1 MKRVPLCTDET
12 YCTLKCVFRR
22 LSELRFY
29 TIQNTLFIQLKI
41 MFKITPIT
49 PSKKSVRKVGEALR
63 NADLSESE
71 TAEALEILSSWRAL
85 YYQPTNT
92 FQALIRKKISSLGI
106 KSAIVAQRLKRTPSI
121 VAKLKRFPSMQLDRM
136 QDIGG
141 IRAVVNN
148 VREVRFIHESLIK
161 GRHKHRPVM
170 PPKDYI
176 AEPKPDG
183 YRGIHQVFKYSTI
196 QHEELEGI
204 QIEVQIRTK
213 FQHYWATAS

>member
-1 MKRVPLCTDET
+1 
-12 YCTLKCVFRR
+12 
-22 LSELRFY
+22 
-29 TIQNTLFIQLKI
+29 
-41 MFKITPIT
+41 MFKTTPIT

-141 IRAVVNN
+141 IRAVVLLSGI
-148 VREVRFIHESLIK
+148 RE
-161 GRHKHRPVM
+161 
-170 PPKDYI
+170 
-176 AEPKPDG
+176 
-183 YRGIHQVFKYSTI
+183 
-196 QHEELEGI
+196 
-204 QIEVQIRTK
+204 
-213 FQHYWATAS
+213 

>member
-1 MKRVPLCTDET
+1 
-12 YCTLKCVFRR
+12 
-22 LSELRFY
+22 
-29 TIQNTLFIQLKI
+29 
-41 MFKITPIT
+41 
-49 PSKKSVRKVGEALR
+49 
-63 NADLSESE
+63 
-71 TAEALEILSSWRAL
+71 
-85 YYQPTNT
+85 
-92 FQALIRKKISSLGI
+92 
-106 KSAIVAQRLKRTPSI
+106 
-121 VAKLKRFPSMQLDRM
+121 MQLDRM

-196 QHEELEGI
+196 QMRNWKVYKLRSRS
-204 QIEVQIRTK
+204 VQSFSTTGLLQLK
-213 FQHYWATAS
+213 PLGS

>member
-1 MKRVPLCTDET
+1 MIKT
-12 YCTLKCVFRR
+12 
-22 LSELRFY
+22 
-29 TIQNTLFIQLKI
+29 
-41 MFKITPIT
+41 TPIT
-49 PSKKSVRKVGEALR
+49 PSKKSVRKAGEALR
-63 NADLSESE
+63 NSDLSEAE

-85 YYQPTNT
+85 YYRPINT

-121 VAKLKRFPSMQLDRM
+121 VAKLKRFPGMQLDRM

-176 AEPKPDG
+176 TEPKPDG
-183 YRGIHQVFKYSTI
+183 YRGIHQVFKY
-196 QHEELEGI
+196 
-204 QIEVQIRTK
+204 
-213 FQHYWATAS
+213 